1 MTPRGLWL
9 VTSCSVAGQIPCLS
23 LSRGIFFVEL
33 GGATRANRTR
43 DRFLG
48 SSKVKKDGIL
58 ASVSGVGFRFV
69 FVCGAVEPAS
79 RHGAGELDRMGM
91 FQSCFER

>member
-1 MTPRGLWL
+1 MP
-9 VTSCSVAGQIPCLS
+9 CSS

-43 DRFLG
+43 GRFLG

-69 FVCGAVEPAS
+69 FVCGAAMELENWIGWACSS
-79 RHGAGELDRMGM
+79 RVSRGNPLATSPSSLLMSKL
-91 FQSCFER
+91 FAAKII